1 MVRYASKPIVTIA
14 EITPTI
20 IFCRLSFSIFSSPY
34 FYFSLFKHFDSTDL
48 YQPAEKSTVTSV
60 GNEQVPETN
69 LIAYQGEHEVKNR
82 ERRVNNASKPERAW
96 KIADAE
102 HIGIQQTDVEDSSD
116 NQTTYVEEITSDV
129 KSGQEL

>member
-1 MVRYASKPIVTIA
+1 M
-14 EITPTI
+14 
-20 IFCRLSFSIFSSPY
+20 
-34 FYFSLFKHFDSTDL
+34 

-82 ERRVNNASKPERAW
+82 ERRVNNARKPERAW
-96 KIADAE
+96 KIADAK